1 MKYTLYRIVDDTDDR
16 IVANNMSYEQARTTL
31 DLYRADYPNNKFSIE
46 SYTAETFHK
55 SIDVD
60 PDLYNN

>member
-1 MKYTLYRIVDDTDDR
+1 MRYTLYRIVDDTDDR

-31 DLYRADYPNNKFSIE
+31 DLYRADYPHNKFSIE
-46 SYTAETFHK
+46 SYTSEMFHK
-55 SIDVD
+55 SIDTD